1 MQPGKAKRLRP
12 AARLETGK
20 GGQTL
25 KKALVTGICGFIGSH
40 LACAL
45 ASHGMQVTGVDVR
58 CESLNPELMK
68 LIENG
73 TVTVHKGDLLGF
85 DFSSLGRFD
94 YVYQVAG
101 KVSAWGD
108 LADFD
113 RVNVDGTRRVIDY
126 AKAAGSRVFVY
137 LSSVAVYGYRGYRDL
152 PEEGEKKPMDN
163 PYSLSKLHAETMVA
177 EHCREI
183 GLHYLV
189 IRPGNVYGEYDM
201 TSSYDLYRLVS
212 KGKMAVVDRGRHL
225 SCFVYAGNLAEGI
238 YRASVTESAY
248 DEDYNLTDGGGETL
262 AEYLACAAEALG
274 VKPRFFSLPAPLSIF
289 TARCIEGVYRLERSR
304 TMPLITLFSVEQ
316 NCRDYHFSIEKARS
330 RFGYD
335 PAVDMREAT
344 RRTAAWYRSMPDNI
358 KVKRG

>member
-85 DFSSLGRFD
+85 DFSSLGCFD

-113 RVNVDGTRRVIDY
+113 RVNVDGTRRVIDC

-225 SCFVYAGNLAEGI
+225 SCFVYAGNRLHDSIAIFAVGPEGDLS
-238 YRASVTESAY
+238 YLGEEWTRGNYPRSFNFDPTGRFLYCCNQRA
-248 DEDYNLTDGGGETL
+248 
-262 AEYLACAAEALG
+262 
-274 VKPRFFSLPAPLSIF
+274 
-289 TARCIEGVYRLERSR
+289 
-304 TMPLITLFSVEQ
+304 
-316 NCRDYHFSIEKARS
+316 
-330 RFGYD
+330 
-335 PAVDMREAT
+335 
-344 RRTAAWYRSMPDNI
+344 DNI
-358 KVKRG
+358 AVFRIDSKNGGLNFTGHYAAVGNPSIIVFLDLAKVP